1 MRFDGRFVEHLIP
14 EQLHRLSV
22 SFLVSDFERRRGGNA
37 ANMCYGMA
45 QLGLRPILVGAVGP
59 DFDDYRAWLDRHGVD
74 TASVHV
80 SPERYTA
87 RFVCTT
93 DADDNQIA
101 TFYAGAMADARE
113 IDLGPVAAR
122 VGGIDLLVVGPND
135 PDAMV
140 RHTREARD
148 EKISYM
154 ADPSQQLSSLHGD
167 EIRELVRGARF
178 LVTNDYEAALLESK
192 TGWSREEVLA
202 QVGVRITTHGPDG
215 CVIER
220 AEEEP
225 IKVAAAP
232 EEAALDPTG
241 VGDAFRAGLVAGQ
254 AWGLD
259 LERACQVGAA
269 LATYVLETVG
279 PQEYSVTPADLLARL
294 AGTYGESAADE
305 VAPHLLLN

>member
-59 DFDDYRAWLDRHGVD
+59 DFDEYRAWLDRHGVD

-113 IDLGPVAAR
+113 IDLRPVAAR
-122 VGGIDLLVVGPND
+122 VGGLDLLVVGPND
-135 PDAMV
+135 PEAML

-148 EKISYM
+148 ERIPYM

-167 EIRELVRGARF
+167 EIRELVRGGRF

-192 TGWSREEVLA
+192 TGWSRDEVLA
-202 QVGVRITTHGPDG
+202 QVDVRITTHGPDG

-220 AEEEP
+220 AGEGP

-232 EEAALDPTG
+232 EEAAFDPTG
-241 VGDAFRAGLVAGQ
+241 VGDAFRAGFVAGQ

-259 LERACQVGAA
+259 LERSAQIGSL
-269 LATYVLETVG
+269 LATHSLEHVG
-279 PQEYSVTPADLLARL
+279 PQEYEVDRSRFLVRFGAAFGDDAAAEVGGFLL
-294 AGTYGESAADE
+294 
-305 VAPHLLLN
+305 

>member
-37 ANMCYGMA
+37 ANMCFGMA

-59 DFDDYRAWLDRHGVD
+59 DFDDYRSWLDRHGVD
-74 TASVHV
+74 TESVHV

-101 TFYAGAMADARE
+101 TFYAGAMADARDIE
-113 IDLGPVAAR
+113 LRPVAAR
-122 VGGIDLLVVGPND
+122 VGRLDLLVVGPND
-135 PDAMV
+135 PEAML

-148 EKISYM
+148 EGIPYL

-167 EIRELVRGARF
+167 EIRELVRGARY

-192 TGWSREEVLA
+192 TGWSRDEVLA
-202 QVGVRITTHGPDG
+202 QVGVRVTTHGPDG

-220 AEEEP
+220 AREEP

-232 EEAALDPTG
+232 EESSLDPTG
-241 VGDAFRAGLVAGQ
+241 VGDAFRAGFVAGQ

-259 LERACQVGAA
+259 LERSAQVGSL
-269 LATYVLETVG
+269 LATHALEHVG
-279 PQEYSVTPADLLARL
+279 PQEYELDRARFLARFG
-294 AGTYGESAADE
+294 AAFGDAAAAEVGECLS
-305 VAPHLLLN
+305 